1 MIDHFTCEQFE
12 AALPRHKTTQ
22 APLWSL
28 VGVVDGE
35 YAYVLTIDVS
45 DSDDQVGIMIRS
57 SVRPNGQ
64 SAGTGEDSIRCWLVS
79 RELTY
84 DSAGSGE
91 KIIAMGEW
99 QSIGAKVNRYT
110 TRLPGWQVRLT
121 ANLRTLWQWRKK
133 AGDCEKCG
141 RPKHVAKSG
150 KPESKNRVF
159 AKCFDCNTGFV
170 WLTEEL
176 VG

>member
-28 VGVVDGE
+28 VGVVSGE
-35 YAYVLTIDVS
+35 YVYRVAVDEKVS
-45 DSDDQVGIMIRS
+45 IEIRS
-57 SVRPNGQ
+57 SVRANGQ
-64 SAGTGEDSIRCWLVS
+64 SADTGEDSIRCWLV
-79 RELTY
+79 
-84 DSAGSGE
+84 E
-91 KIIAMGEW
+91 KRDMSPVVVDW
-99 QSIGAKVNRYT
+99 NPIGAKVNRYT
-110 TRLPGWQVRLT
+110 TRLPGWQARLT

-170 WLTEEL
+170 WLTL